1 MEFHQT
7 GAGHKFF
14 ERDVPEL
21 INSIGSLTKE
31 IKRSNDINESQLS
44 SSRAIKLINYVINN
58 LSVGSRNKDVIQY
71 LLYVGFSQDELV
83 NIFNFDSDD
92 IEDAND
98 DMDGYICTLTL

>member
-7 GAGHKFF
+7 GTGHKFF

-92 IEDAND
+92 VEDAND